1 MLIVARSS
9 PLTKLP
15 ACPYDF
21 QVTSTCQRCAE
32 PLIADDV
39 FCPSCGNPSG
49 MLVLSAKAGPTVSS
63 RTQMDEQPVAC
74 AGCGYGLAEIERFC
88 PRCGTPRPG
97 FEKLGRA
104 RGGWRYVLDRL
115 KEITH
120 GRYEIRQEL
129 GRGGMAAVY
138 LAHEKALNRKVAIK
152 VMRPDLLMDEQM
164 VERFLREA
172 RTMAGFQHPNIVTVF
187 SVESNEDLHYFVMQ
201 YVPGRALDGVIRDT
215 GPLPVAVMQ
224 AVIFEA
230 AAALSYAHKAGVIHR
245 DVKPG
250 NILIDES
257 GTAVVTDFG
266 IAKVKD
272 VSTTATSNQ
281 MGTPQYMSPEQCSG
295 STLTPASDQ
304 YALGNVAYEML
315 TGQPPFKKDSAIALA
330 MAITVERPRPIESF
344 RKDCPRDIAEGVMR
358 MLAKTPEQRWPSL
371 AEAASAIGGDHLAD
385 EDPVRHFLAQLAKAQ
400 GPARGGES
408 LTPRTPRTGGSIGLD
423 RVLRRSRLIRLLVP
437 LVIVVLGVGGGLLGY
452 YRTRPKAVPPLVAE
466 VAAPLPV
473 PGPPAV
479 PPGETIATVI
489 ARRLESA
496 RVAAGRRDWRAVERE
511 AGAVVALDE
520 KNREARSL
528 LAQIQKI
535 RGDSAANAAP
545 IRRDT
550 VVVTVPAPAPAVVAP
565 APAPLP
571 PPPPPPP
578 PAPVSHAAE
587 IRQTVERYE
596 AAINARSLAQL
607 KAVYPGLKSDQESGW
622 RDLFGPDI
630 ERLQATAA
638 MRSVEERGDVAD
650 VSFVLTLVYKP
661 KGDRPQTVK
670 IGSAATLK
678 LGGGVWK
685 ILTLQTRGE

>member
-1 MLIVARSS
+1 M
-9 PLTKLP
+9 
-15 ACPYDF
+15 
-21 QVTSTCQRCAE
+21 
-32 PLIADDV
+32 
-39 FCPSCGNPSG
+39 
-49 MLVLSAKAGPTVSS
+49 
-63 RTQMDEQPVAC
+63 
-74 AGCGYGLAEIERFC
+74 
-88 PRCGTPRPG
+88 
-97 FEKLGRA
+97 
-104 RGGWRYVLDRL
+104 
-115 KEITH
+115 
-120 GRYEIRQEL
+120 
-129 GRGGMAAVY
+129 
-138 LAHEKALNRKVAIK
+138 
-152 VMRPDLLMDEQM
+152 
-164 VERFLREA
+164 
-172 RTMAGFQHPNIVTVF
+172 
-187 SVESNEDLHYFVMQ
+187 
-201 YVPGRALDGVIRDT
+201 
-215 GPLPVAVMQ
+215 
-224 AVIFEA
+224 
-230 AAALSYAHKAGVIHR
+230 
-245 DVKPG
+245 
-250 NILIDES
+250 
-257 GTAVVTDFG
+257 
-266 IAKVKD
+266 
-272 VSTTATSNQ
+272 
-281 MGTPQYMSPEQCSG
+281 
-295 STLTPASDQ
+295 
-304 YALGNVAYEML
+304 
-315 TGQPPFKKDSAIALA
+315 
-330 MAITVERPRPIESF
+330 
-344 RKDCPRDIAEGVMR
+344 
-358 MLAKTPEQRWPSL
+358 
-371 AEAASAIGGDHLAD
+371 
-385 EDPVRHFLAQLAKAQ
+385 
-400 GPARGGES
+400 
-408 LTPRTPRTGGSIGLD
+408 
-423 RVLRRSRLIRLLVP
+423 P
-437 LVIVVLGVGGGLLGY
+437 LVIVVLGGGLLGY
-452 YRTRPKAVPPLVAE
+452 YRSRPKAVPPPVAE
-466 VAAPLPV
+466 VAAPVPV
-473 PGPPAV
+473 PPAV